1 MITNRCSATES
12 STLTKEGQ
20 HRDNAAGCGMTAYKN
35 FTVDFP
41 KRLTELDREF
51 RPIATSADL
60 DVSYALMRLA
70 ASFLLPYERIER
82 TSGARRAD
90 IRGPLPIRKFLEL
103 DKSFREASY
112 CSDITQWA
120 VLDVDNFSRGPRDWL
135 GTERQMDLVVFK
147 VLQTIRHS
155 VAHSNLF
162 FGGELMIEHIYLGSR
177 RERDRETNKY
187 RVVRCTLN
195 ELNHLVDAWVSN
207 IQKLR
212 VSPSLIWRELDEAA

>member
-1 MITNRCSATES
+1 
-12 STLTKEGQ
+12 
-20 HRDNAAGCGMTAYKN
+20 MTAYKN

-70 ASFLLPYERIER
+70 ASFLLPYERIEGM
-82 TSGARRAD
+82 SGTRQTDVRD
-90 IRGPLPIRKFLEL
+90 SLSIRKFLEL
-103 DKSFREASY
+103 DKRFHEASY
-112 CSDITQWA
+112 CSDITQWSI
-120 VLDVDNFSRGPRDWL
+120 LDVDHFSRGPRDWL

-162 FGGELMIEHIYLGSR
+162 FGGELTIEHIYLGSR
-177 RERDRETNKY
+177 REKDRETNKY
-187 RVVRCTLN
+187 RVVRSLM
-195 ELNHLVDAWVSN
+195 
-207 IQKLR
+207 
-212 VSPSLIWRELDEAA
+212 SLITLWMHGFPMCRGLE